1 MWKIILES
9 LQKIDYIIWLLTLIF
24 FLWSAIILWWDITNS
39 FIWASWIIA
48 LMFLIW
54 FSIELILDGLKNF
67 KWVWKITW
75 LITNWPE
82 TLVLIVWLIKWNML
96 FAASTPLW
104 SNVINPILLLIWIW
118 ITWRFFILKSFKY
131 KKFFTIWFILTA
143 LFSVIFFQI
152 PENYYIYWVLISF
165 LISVYLLNRK
175 FKEKKIVSKIENVN
189 KLYLP
194 FWITMLIIS
203 WFFLD
208 PIVNFT
214 AEASLAPKW
223 IIWFLVLSTLTSW
236 SEFKSVIG
244 LLKRNMMLDAFE
256 NILVSNITN
265 LWLAIIWV
273 VVWMII

>member
-1 MWKIILES
+1 
-9 LQKIDYIIWLLTLIF
+9 
-24 FLWSAIILWWDITNS
+24 
-39 FIWASWIIA
+39 
-48 LMFLIW
+48 
-54 FSIELILDGLKNF
+54 
-67 KWVWKITW
+67 
-75 LITNWPE
+75 
-82 TLVLIVWLIKWNML
+82 ML